1 MYHLAL
7 TIGRPAQDILVGQ
20 IPDFRIK
27 GAKMTPSA
35 ATRVEVGC
43 PAPDRRATLVL
54 SGISGGG
61 GGGEAA
67 ARNKRAPVNLR
78 RKRICS
84 TLFQVVNSLRFYKAL
99 LHPPLK

>member
-61 GGGEAA
+61 GGCGGQQQTG
-67 ARNKRAPVNLR
+67 
-78 RKRICS
+78 S
-84 TLFQVVNSLRFYKAL
+84 
-99 LHPPLK
+99 